1 MVEASDAT
9 TTTAATTPTTTTT
22 TMAMTMLKTSQS
34 PVRTIRGRGTSPEE
48 RKCALRSGEWGHEDE
63 KKVR

>member
-1 MVEASDAT
+1 MEASDAT
-9 TTTAATTPTTTTT
+9 TTTTATTPTTTTT
-22 TMAMTMLKTSQS
+22 TTTLKMSQS